1 MMRRVSAWI
10 GLSVGLVVW
19 GASVHCAEL
28 SPRFDPKTMI
38 RAAEVKPGMR
48 GTAKSVFRG
57 VEITEFHVE
66 VLGVL
71 PKTNLGGDMVLIRVL
86 DGPVVE
92 RGAGIVGGMSGSPV
106 YIDGRLLGA
115 VAFTWSFEKEPI
127 GGVTPIESMLD
138 AYVPESEGEK
148 TASAGAPVALHGR
161 QLTQARIAPLGET
174 AAFADSHTINLVPV
188 GMMTCSGL
196 SRQTLADYADF
207 LKPYGI
213 EPVAGPG
220 SMDEVVDADL
230 VPGAGVAIDL
240 LRGDFEAAMIGT
252 VTYRD
257 GNSVLCFGH
266 PMMQLG
272 PVDVP
277 MSTAFIHEF
286 IPSYNRADKMGSS
299 MKPVGALRKD
309 GGWSVGGLV
318 GPQAP
323 MVPVDITVTD
333 ETTGQTHSYHCDVA
347 KEKTLTQGL
356 VSMAVASA
364 VEAGFRPS
372 GEGTAHVSF
381 EVEGERGAK
390 VQRHNIHWDRGSIA
404 AACTDEVSS
413 SIFVLRQNPFDP
425 QEPSRVSVN
434 LSLSD
439 KNTMAAIEEVYTDE
453 TVAKAGEKLTVHV
466 VLRPWDSKPFEKVVE
481 LDLPEDLQRG
491 QMRIGICGGQDAYAM
506 RDRLGLLQPDFTDL
520 PSIIKDIEATE
531 YNNQLY
537 VAAALPNSGL
547 GVGRYLLHRLPSS
560 IANIMGSS
568 RTTDIRGGKEEAS
581 RLVDCDHVILGQEYL
596 TLGTEDKTGAR
607 AATPPPSS
615 PTAPP
620 TPPPAP
626 SRTSAEP
633 VTRAHV
639 NPLTAPPLQWA
650 AVKAIERWS
659 AEPAE
664 DMAPAADA
672 PQAEKPGRPAVRR
685 APEAGASG
693 KGTPAGEEP
702 EGKPAEEKDE
712 GALVRQPDEWRQ
724 TETKDFE
731 EGEAEGLAI
740 RSDGSLV
747 VADKMVGDRLIE
759 PQRGVWSV
767 AGGPDGGTYYGTGKD
782 GRVCKLVEG
791 GDPQVV
797 CETGELAVHA
807 LTFSGQY
814 LYAGTVPEGKLFRV
828 DPAKPGSG
836 EVVATLPDRYIWAL
850 LPDGNGGVYAGTG
863 SQARIQHVSAT
874 GEVKQLVELPAQHVL
889 CLARLGDDL
898 LAGTSENG
906 VVYRVRPSGEF
917 EALYDG
923 EDPAVTGVAATS
935 SGEVYVATSQKGHVV
950 CITPGK
956 EPRAVLKLDKEAATC
971 LAAVGET
978 VYVGTTDD
986 GSLLSVTGPDRHAVV
1001 GKLKASEVSCLAASG
1016 SRLLVGAFNPGRV
1029 AVFDATAKT
1038 TGTFESA
1045 VLDGERTS
1053 RWANLLWTGDVPD
1066 AAQLDVQVRV
1076 GQTTDPDDGTWSAWS
1091 VPFPRTQATK
1101 ADLQP
1106 SRYVQYRVTMGRA
1119 DNGETPVFRSLVL
1132 KYLPANQK
1140 PGLKLTEPKDGASV
1154 SGKFKM
1160 KWEGTDADDDDL
1172 RYSVYM
1178 RPEGKDEWQLLKGDL
1193 EDQEFEWDTKGKD
1206 VAEGVMALRVVATD
1220 ALSNPSEPLEDEVIA
1235 FPVIVD
1241 NTPPR
1246 FEQQGETVVAEDKT
1260 VTLSGSTWDE
1270 ASAIVGI
1277 EYRIGKEGP
1286 WKSIGARDGLF
1297 DTAGEGFDLHTAALD
1312 PGEQTITIRVRDA
1325 AGNKTDTEIKVTIPG
1340 QPKEEE
1346 KKEADQPK
1354 AVG

>member
-10 GLSVGLVVW
+10 GLSAGLVVW
-19 GASVHCAEL
+19 GAAVQCAEL
-28 SPRFDPKTMI
+28 SPRFDPNTMI

-57 VEITEFHVE
+57 VEISEFSVE

-71 PKTNLGGDMVLIRVL
+71 PKTNLGGDLVLIRVL

-106 YIDGRLLGA
+106 YVDGRLLGA
-115 VAFTWSFEKEPI
+115 VAYSWSFEKEPI

-138 AYVPESEGEK
+138 AYVPESKDEK
-148 TASAGAPVALHGR
+148 TASASGPVPLHGR
-161 QLTQARIAPLGET
+161 RLTQARVAPIGEG
-174 AAFADSHTINLVPV
+174 AAFADAHTINLAPV
-188 GMMTCSGL
+188 GLMTCAGL
-196 SRQTLADYADF
+196 SRQTLADYAEF
-207 LKPYGI
+207 LQPYGI
-213 EPVAGPG
+213 QPVAGPG
-220 SMDEVVDADL
+220 SMAEVVDADL
-230 VPGAGVAIDL
+230 VPGAGVAVDL
-240 LRGDFEAAMIGT
+240 LRGDFESSMIGT

-257 GNSVLCFGH
+257 GNSVLIFGH

-277 MSTAFIHEF
+277 MSTAFIHDF
-286 IPSYNRADKMGSS
+286 IPSYARADKMGSS
-299 MKPVGALRKD
+299 MKPVGALRTD

-333 ETTGQTHSYHCDVA
+333 ETTGRTRSYHCDAA

-356 VSMAVASA
+356 VSMAIASA

-372 GEGTAHVSF
+372 GEGTAQVSF

-390 VQRHNIHWDRGSIA
+390 VQRHNIYWDQGSIA
-404 AACTDEVSS
+404 AACTQEVSS
-413 SIFVLRQNPFDP
+413 SIFVLRRNPFEP

-434 LSLSD
+434 ISLSE

-466 VLRPWDSKPFEKVVE
+466 VLRPWNGKPFEKVVE
-481 LDLPEDLQRG
+481 LALPDDLERG
-491 QMRIGICGGQDAYAM
+491 QMRIGICGGEYAYTM

-547 GVGRYLLHRLPSS
+547 GVGRYLLHWLPSS
-560 IANIMGSS
+560 ISNIMSSS

-581 RLVDCDHVILGQEYL
+581 KLIDCDHVILGQEYL

-607 AATPPPSS
+607 AATPPPSAQQ
-615 PTAPP
+615 APP
-620 TPPPAP
+620 PPPAP
-626 SRTSAEP
+626 PRVSAESGGR
-633 VTRAHV
+633 THV
-639 NPLTAPPLQWA
+639 NPLTAPPLEWA
-650 AVKAIERWS
+650 AVRAIEQWPGER
-659 AEPAE
+659 AEGAAPVAE
-664 DMAPAADA
+664 APKTAT
-672 PQAEKPGRPAVRR
+672 PGKPVVKKRPEGG
-685 APEAGASG
+685 PPDKG
-693 KGTPAGEEP
+693 KGEEEP
-702 EGKPAEEKDE
+702 EGKPEEEKDE
-712 GALVRQPDEWRQ
+712 GALVRQPAEWRQ

-740 RSDGSLV
+740 RSDGALV
-747 VADKMVGDRLIE
+747 VADKVVGDWLIE

-767 AGGPDGGTYYGTGKD
+767 AGGPDGSTYYGTGKD
-782 GRVCKLVEG
+782 GRVCKFVEG
-791 GDPQVV
+791 GDPQVI

-814 LYAGTVPEGKLFRV
+814 LYAGTAPGGKLFRV

-836 EVVATLPDRYIWAL
+836 EAIATLPDRYIWTL

-863 SQARIQHVSAT
+863 SKGRIQHVSAT
-874 GEVKQLVELPAQHVL
+874 GEVKRLVELPAQHVL

-917 EALYDG
+917 TALYDDD
-923 EDPAVTGVAATS
+923 DPAVTGVAATPA
-935 SGEVYVATSQKGHVV
+935 GEVYAATSPKGHVV
-950 CITPGK
+950 YITPGK
-956 EPRAVLKLDKEAATC
+956 EPREVLKLDKKAATC
-971 LAAVGET
+971 MAAVGET

-986 GSLLSVTGPDRHAVV
+986 GSLLSVTTPDRHADV
-1001 GKLKASEVSCLAASG
+1001 GKLKSSEVSCLAASG
-1016 SRLLVGAFNPGRV
+1016 NRLLAGAFNPGRI
-1029 AVFDATAKT
+1029 AVLDTAAKT

-1045 VLDGERTS
+1045 VLDGERTA
-1053 RWANLLWTGDVPD
+1053 RWASLLWTGEVPD
-1066 AAQLDVQVRV
+1066 AAQLDVQARV
-1076 GQTTDPDDGTWSAWS
+1076 GQTSDPDDGTWSTWS
-1091 VPFPRTQATK
+1091 VPFPRTAARK
-1101 ADLQP
+1101 ADLP
-1106 SRYVQYRVTMGRA
+1106 SARYVQYRVTMGKA
-1119 DNGETPVFRSLVL
+1119 DSGATPVFRSLVL
-1132 KYLPANQK
+1132 KYLPANQR
-1140 PGLKLTEPKDGASV
+1140 PELKLTEPKDGASI
-1154 SGKFKM
+1154 SGKFKL
-1160 KWEGTDADDDDL
+1160 KWEGKDADDDDL
-1172 RYSVYM
+1172 RYAVYI
-1178 RPEGKDEWQLLKGDL
+1178 RPEGKDAWQLLKGDL
-1193 EDQEFEWDTKGKD
+1193 EDADWEWDTKGKD
-1206 VAEGVMALRVVATD
+1206 VSEGVIAVRVVATD
-1220 ALSNPSEPLEDEVIA
+1220 ALSNPSEPLEQEATA

-1241 NTPPR
+1241 NTAPR

-1260 VTLSGSTWDE
+1260 VTIQGSTWDE

-1277 EYRIGKEGP
+1277 EYRVGKEGP
-1286 WKSIGARDGLF
+1286 WKSIGAKDGLF
-1297 DTAGEGFDLHTAALD
+1297 DTAGEGFALHTAALD
-1312 PGEQTITIRVRDA
+1312 PGEQVITIRVRDA

-1340 QPKEEE
+1340 VPKEEE
-1346 KKEADQPK
+1346 KKSAEEPK
-1354 AVG
+1354 PVG